1 MESVKYL
8 WLHIFNFTWAT
19 PTSVIMWQQNKNIWK
34 GQISENYSFRT
45 KMQSMQNQETI
56 SWKQNHF
63 KE

>member
-8 WLHIFNFTWAT
+8 WLHIFNFTGPP

-34 GQISENYSFRT
+34 GQISENYNFRT

-56 SWKQNHF
+56 SWKQNHL